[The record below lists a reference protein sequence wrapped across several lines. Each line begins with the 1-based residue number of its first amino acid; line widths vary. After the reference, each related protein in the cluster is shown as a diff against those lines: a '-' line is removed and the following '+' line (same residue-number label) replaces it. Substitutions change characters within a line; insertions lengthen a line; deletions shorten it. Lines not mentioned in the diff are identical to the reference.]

1 MKKFN
6 LGVQLYSVKD
16 EIAQDMD
23 KTLGEIK
30 AMGYDYVQFA
40 GFFGKTAEEAKAL
53 SDKHGLKTT
62 SIHFGM
68 AEILDEPEKT
78 IKDMKIL
85 GIKHYVFPSVPREL
99 LFENFEEGVEKFKK
113 AAAICKE
120 NGMMLG
126 YHNHAAEFETVD
138 GEKVFDRLLKAVGLD
153 KLLPEF
159 DVGWMESSGETPAE
173 FMKKYAGSI
182 PLLHMKDYARPEGK
196 LTFVPC
202 GSGLLDIPAVLDAAE
217 KYGVEDI
224 IVEQDGGC
232 LADIKKS
239 IEYLKSLGL

>member
-1 MKKFN
+1 MKKYN
-6 LGVQLYSVKD
+6 VGVQLFSVRNELK
-16 EIAQDMD
+16 EDMD

-40 GFFGKTAEEAKAL
+40 EFCGKSAEEIKAL
-53 SDKHGLKTT
+53 ADKHGLKTT
-62 SIHFGM
+62 SIHWGI
-68 AEILDEPEKT
+68 AEILNETEKT
-78 IKDMKIL
+78 VADMKTL
-85 GIKHYVFPSVPREL
+85 GIKHFVLPSVPREY
-99 LFENFEEGVEKFKK
+99 LFEDFEEGVEKFKK

-138 GEKVFDRLLKAVGLD
+138 GQKAIDRLIDAVGLD
-153 KLLPEF
+153 NLLPEF
-159 DVGWMESSGETPAE
+159 DVGWMESSGEVPAKYME
-173 FMKKYAGSI
+173 KYAGKI
-182 PLLHMKDYARPEGK
+182 PLLHMKDYDRVDGK

-202 GSGLLDIPAVLDAAE
+202 GSGLLDIPAVLEAAD

-232 LADIKKS
+232 LEDIRKS
-239 IEYLKSLGL
+239 REYLKTLGI